1 MHSVAGISFA
11 AAICYFGE
19 KVLGRNKPDICA
31 LTCVREKLATGPVS
45 KPSSLHTKTQQQ
57 VIVSRAAAGV
67 SFAAAI
73 CYFGEIVVGRNKPDV
88 SFEIQQTKLEV
99 QALKQQ
105 VDRLVV
111 MFDAAATTLA
121 SPPAS
126 PSFTAT
132 TPASPAA
139 APPFAATAAPP
150 S

>member
-11 AAICYFGE
+11 AVICYFGE
-19 KVLGRNKPDICA
+19 KVLGRNKPD
-31 LTCVREKLATGPVS
+31 TR
-45 KPSSLHTKTQQQ
+45 QQ
-57 VIVSRAAAGV
+57 VIVSCAAAGV
-67 SFAAAI
+67 SFVAAI

-111 MFDAAATTLA
+111 MFDA

-126 PSFTAT
+126 PSFTAI

-139 APPFAATAAPP
+139 APPSAATAAPP